1 MLLAV
6 EAMKKPRPLPSNVE
20 AGETVATLF
29 ASDKNL
35 FAEAAEHLRA
45 ALNYS
50 AAAPAQKAVVFDTIE

>member
-1 MLLAV
+1 M
-6 EAMKKPRPLPSNVE
+6 